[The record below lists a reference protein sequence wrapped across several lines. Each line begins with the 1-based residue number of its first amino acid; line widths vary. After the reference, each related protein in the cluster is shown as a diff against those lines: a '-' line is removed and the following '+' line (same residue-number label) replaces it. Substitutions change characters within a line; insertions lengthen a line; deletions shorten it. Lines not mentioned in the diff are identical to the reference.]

1 MPIVNPD
8 FSAIASS
15 VKVLAEVNLVLPIEH
30 LAVFAYDI
38 NTGAPVA
45 GLPLFAVV
53 ELGPVQGM
61 ADQPSFRY
69 PLGRVSTD
77 HAGYASFDLSV
88 VRNHEVYRQIQK
100 MFGTH
105 RLLDTLRLG
114 KDKVTDEPVTV
125 QLTGLQVLPFG
136 DSALQLDAL
145 QRGDR
150 GPDFVYLRLD
160 LDELVLQGRPLNR
173 GAVSMQSP
181 NIRDWRLSPA
191 SFSIAGALLIG
202 EDGCETLVPSNLATQ
217 VFRFHQLA
225 RLESTLQN
233 DDQYAEGT
241 PFSAGWVLEMK
252 AEWFPIG
259 HSLGQILYSLPLAP
273 GEKRRIA
280 VLDWSRTE
288 RVRRDESTGASEQL
302 AHDQVRDRTVSETV
316 SSALKEWQKGE
327 SFSWGLGLSGGG
339 GGNTGNLSIG
349 VGASFGI
356 GGGTASSQGERT
368 FAAESLQRLT
378 DAFRQASASMRELR
392 STVMVQSEQKENGTA
407 LTRVVANYNHSHAL
421 TLLYYEVLRH
431 YRVVTGTDHQRPALF
446 VTRPRPA
453 FTEEWVLVNR
463 QAIGQALL
471 DSSLKPTLE
480 LLAQSRNS
488 AAAVPVAAVELLM
501 LHLNAHSMHYHRAIW
516 QTEGLYQITDWLTT
530 MTLGG
535 RRLDRLVESA
545 PVDVVGDAYVFP
557 ILRGQ
562 ESFVAQSLGISF
574 NPDAFMP
581 DQVEQLLTLPTRGMF
596 AEAKLGHCNASE
608 IIDSTRFWDWQQ
620 SPIPDDP
627 SDIAA
632 LDVGTPS
639 RTPPVASPTAL
650 PASLLNIVNPPSAP
664 DPSGLATVLGMMSA
678 LGGFRDMSGR
688 DTTAALL
695 ASLSNTSG
703 QLAAKGLEG
712 ANARALTSLQNQQVR
727 HMVDTIRNA
736 RELTP
741 EQRTE
746 LIGRVLGDGVD
757 AMTPARSNGASPSSS
772 PSAGASTATGSG
784 SNGSTASTGGTNN
797 SGAVNPG
804 PAQTDPV
811 SEHGRPATASRPS
824 RPTSRAARRTSSLMR
839 QLLFVFKFDTHA
851 PMVGSFRVRLLS
863 GTEALESSAIENTVS
878 NYASGAA
885 GATEHD
891 IGNRV
896 VMAIPQGFGGQSDV
910 QILVEG
916 EMVVQGFTVEEPVV
930 LRRRIHARV
939 RSWSRSVQASA
950 TMTRASFDATRT
962 WDVIMPTVE
971 EKHTVT
977 HTFSLETAH
986 NSGSEQGSGNTVG
999 TTLGGSG
1006 VVYEAH
1012 LNVEHVT
1019 TATTSNSTSET
1030 RNNQEERSIEYQV
1043 RRVENSQQPIIRPI
1057 GGAGGS

>member
-1 MPIVNPD
+1 MPIVSPD
-8 FSAIASS
+8 ISNITSALKGL
-15 VKVLAEVNLVLPIEH
+15 VPVNLVLAIEH

-38 NTGAPVA
+38 NSGAPVT
-45 GLPLFAVV
+45 GVPLFAVA
-53 ELGPVQGM
+53 ELGPVQEGGE
-61 ADQPSFRY
+61 QSSFRY
-69 PLGRVSTD
+69 PLGMVCTD
-77 HAGYASFDLSV
+77 HAGYASFDLTV
-88 VRNHEVYRQIQK
+88 VRHHEVYRQIQK
-100 MFGTH
+100 MFGTN
-105 RLLDTLRLG
+105 RLLETLRLG
-114 KDKVTDEPVTV
+114 ADKAVEAPIVV
-125 QLTGLQVLPFG
+125 QLTGLKVLPFG
-136 DSALQLDAL
+136 DSALGLDAL
-145 QRGDR
+145 HRGDR

-160 LDELVLQGRPLNR
+160 LDDHVLQGRALNR
-173 GAVSMQSP
+173 AAVSMQSP

-225 RLESTLQN
+225 RQESAQQS
-233 DDQYAEGT
+233 DDTYAEGV
-241 PFSAGWVLEMK
+241 PFSAGWILEMK

-280 VLDWSRTE
+280 VLDWSRSE
-288 RVRRDESTGASEQL
+288 RVGREESTGVSEQL

-339 GGNTGNLSIG
+339 GGNSGNLSIG

-356 GGGTASSQGERT
+356 GGGSASSQGERA
-368 FAAESLQRLT
+368 FSAESLQRLT

-392 STVMVQSEQKENGTA
+392 STVMVQSEQKESGTA
-407 LTRVVANYNHSHAL
+407 QTRVVANYNHSHAL

-431 YRVVTGTDHQRPALF
+431 YRVVTGTDRQRPALF

-453 FTEEWVLVNR
+453 FTEESVLVNR
-463 QAIGQALL
+463 QAIGRALL
-471 DSSLKPTLE
+471 DAALKPTLD
-480 LLAQSRNS
+480 LLFQSRNG
-488 AAAVPVAAVELLM
+488 AAVPVAALELLL
-501 LHLNAHSMHYHRAIW
+501 LHLNSNSMYYHRAIW
-516 QTEGLYQITDWLTT
+516 QAESLYQMTDWLATLF
-530 MTLGG
+530 LGG

-557 ILRGQ
+557 VLRGQ
-562 ESFVAQSLGISF
+562 EGFVAQSLGVSF
-574 NPDAFMP
+574 SPEAFVP
-581 DQVEQLLTLPTRGMF
+581 DQLEQLLTLPTRGMF

-608 IIDSTRFWDWQQ
+608 VIDSTRFWDWQQ
-620 SPIPDDP
+620 SPIPDDA

-632 LDVGTPS
+632 LDLGTPS
-639 RTPPVASPTAL
+639 RTPPVAAPTAL
-650 PASLLNIVNPPSAP
+650 PASLLNIVNPPAAP
-664 DPSGLATVLGMMSA
+664 DPTGLATVLGTMSA
-678 LGGFRDMSGR
+678 LGAFRDMSGR
-688 DTTAALL
+688 DTTGALL
-695 ASLSNTSG
+695 AGLTNTSG

-746 LIGRVLGDGVD
+746 LIGRVLSSGVD
-757 AMTPARSNGASPSSS
+757 AMAPTRSSNPSPATSGSGGSGAAAGGSSTGAGGNTS
-772 PSAGASTATGSG
+772 QPSAGSTGRVPSEPVTERA
-784 SNGSTASTGGTNN
+784 ASTG
-797 SGAVNPG
+797 
-804 PAQTDPV
+804 
-811 SEHGRPATASRPS
+811 ASRPS
-824 RPTSRAARRTSSLMR
+824 RTTHRPARRTSSLMR
-839 QLLFVFKFDTHA
+839 QLLFVFKFDTQA

-863 GTEALESSAIENTVS
+863 GTEALESTAIENTVS
-878 NYASGAA
+878 NYASAAA

-896 VMAIPQGFGGQSDV
+896 LISVPQGFGGQNDV
-910 QILVEG
+910 QIQVDGDIVSEGFIVEDL
-916 EMVVQGFTVEEPVV
+916 TVM
-930 LRRRIHARV
+930 RRRVNTRV
-939 RSWSRSVQASA
+939 RGWSRPVLASA

-962 WDVIMPTVE
+962 WDVVMPTVE
-971 EKHTVT
+971 DEHTVT
-977 HTFSLETAH
+977 HSFSLETASS
-986 NSGSEQGSGNTVG
+986 SGSEQGSGNTVG

-1019 TATTSNSTSET
+1019 TATTSDSTSVT
-1030 RNNQEERSIEYQV
+1030 RNNQEERTIKYLV
-1043 RRVENSQQPIIRPI
+1043 RRVANSQQPIIRPI
-1057 GGAGGS
+1057 GGGT